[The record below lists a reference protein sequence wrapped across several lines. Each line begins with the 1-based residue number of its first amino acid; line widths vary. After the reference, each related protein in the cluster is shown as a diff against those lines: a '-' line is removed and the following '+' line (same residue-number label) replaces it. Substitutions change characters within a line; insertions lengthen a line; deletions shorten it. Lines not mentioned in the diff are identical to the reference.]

1 MSRFWDDYFD
11 QGYNDDNP
19 MPVDVLISIMQD
31 MKNRQEGNA
40 LPDTIGAEYYF
51 LQDFITLDMDCDFPY
66 IEKDF
71 LKHCSD
77 KLPKFLKYTRNIDL
91 DARYNENPV
100 EVAKEFEAHGIHRL
114 HIVDLDGAASRHVVN
129 YRVLDQI
136 ASRTS
141 LVIDFGGGIK
151 TDEDLVIAFDNGAQM
166 VTLGSVA
173 VKNPRLFKK
182 WLEQYGNEKIILGA
196 DVKKNKISVNG
207 WKEESQQQLIP
218 FLKDYTKEGVFKVLC
233 TDISRDGMLQGPSV
247 ELYQQILKEFPD
259 MHLIASGGVSC
270 IQDIIDLEIAK
281 VPAVVF
287 GKALYEGKITLKDL
301 NRFM

>member
-1 MSRFWDDYFD
+1 MIELIPAIDIIDGKCVRLSQGDYNT
-11 QGYNDDNP
+11 QK
-19 MPVDVLISIMQD
+19 V
-31 MKNRQEGNA
+31 
-40 LPDTIGAEYYF
+40 
-51 LQDFITLDMDCDFPY
+51 
-66 IEKDF
+66 
-71 LKHCSD
+71 
-77 KLPKFLKYTRNIDL
+77 
-91 DARYNENPV
+91 YNENPV

-114 HIVDLDGAASRHVVN
+114 HIVDLDGAVSRHVVN

-173 VKNPRLFKK
+173 VKNPGLFKK

-196 DVKKNKISVNG
+196 DVKEN
-207 WKEESQQQLIP
+207 
-218 FLKDYTKEGVFKVLC
+218 KEGVFKVLC

-247 ELYQQILKEFPD
+247 ELYQQILKEFPN